1 MTAQGKYN
9 PGEHDWHLSIISA
22 CSRPVE
28 VALEN
33 VWTSRQL
40 GGNMRCRSV
49 ETFFD
54 GPVQA
59 EATGLAV
66 ASAIA
71 KPFQED

>member
-1 MTAQGKYN
+1 
-9 PGEHDWHLSIISA
+9 
-22 CSRPVE
+22 
-28 VALEN
+28 
-33 VWTSRQL
+33 
-40 GGNMRCRSV
+40 MRCRSV

-71 KPFQED
+71 KPFQEDKQSHVVTTSRCQSSQRACYGYGVLRLSIFFFQAPDS